1 MNLGLPLYGSLDVF
15 DINFSMPAFPTRAF
29 FARSVSI
36 LAATAACLLLTG
48 CVSDGLR
55 AYKKGKYYQAC
66 EQAVKKLSGKPDN
79 ANAHT
84 ALAGAYPLAQ
94 AGTQRQIDSLGD
106 ASSLDSY
113 ENVIAIC
120 DRMNKI
126 ANAILHCPPA
136 LALVPNPTDYTGP
149 RNAAAAVLV
158 RRAYR
163 AGVRASADGTLA
175 KSREALGYFERVIRY
190 SPNYRRVQVRIAQ
203 ARYDA
208 TMRVVVTRPR
218 VSCYLPST
226 DYFYTWL
233 LIDLPYRNLLRFY
246 TPEEA
251 VREGMAN
258 PHRIV
263 ELDFLDYAD
272 GNVRKT
278 VNTSNLVR
286 SVAIG
291 TTTAEDGSKQTVYGD
306 VKAEYTTTRLEM
318 QSTGRIWMCI
328 IDTESG
334 RVTYDHEYSD
344 SYTWTSETAT
354 FNGDERAL
362 DSKQLA
368 LTKKR
373 PQAPPSAQSM
383 YEKLADLLRDK
394 IAFDIS
400 WYVDR

>member
-1 MNLGLPLYGSLDVF
+1 
-15 DINFSMPAFPTRAF
+15 MPAFPTRAF
-29 FARSVSI
+29 FARSINI

-136 LALVPNPTDYTGP
+136 LALVPSPTDYTGP

-163 AGVRASADGTLA
+163 AGVRTSADGTLA

-190 SPNYRRVQVRIAQ
+190 SPNYRRALNRRVMMPRCALSL
-203 ARYDA
+203 RPHGSHA
-208 TMRVVVTRPR
+208 TCPAPTISTRGFSSIFLTGISCVFTHPR
-218 VSCYLPST
+218 KPCG
-226 DYFYTWL
+226 
-233 LIDLPYRNLLRFY
+233 
-246 TPEEA
+246 
-251 VREGMAN
+251 RE
-258 PHRIV
+258 
-263 ELDFLDYAD
+263 
-272 GNVRKT
+272 
-278 VNTSNLVR
+278 
-286 SVAIG
+286 
-291 TTTAEDGSKQTVYGD
+291 
-306 VKAEYTTTRLEM
+306 
-318 QSTGRIWMCI
+318 
-328 IDTESG
+328 
-334 RVTYDHEYSD
+334 
-344 SYTWTSETAT
+344 
-354 FNGDERAL
+354 
-362 DSKQLA
+362 
-368 LTKKR
+368 
-373 PQAPPSAQSM
+373 
-383 YEKLADLLRDK
+383 
-394 IAFDIS
+394 
-400 WYVDR
+400 